1 MSCYVRTPR
10 ALEVSRQGGRDA
22 VREMLALIVIG
33 VRAGARARPM
43 KEYELWHAK
52 SSRLAAGYSKTTTLR
67 FTSPWSKAS

>member
-1 MSCYVRTPR
+1 MR
-10 ALEVSRQGGRDA
+10 
-22 VREMLALIVIG
+22 ALIVIG

-52 SSRLAAGYSKTTTLR
+52 SSQLAAGYSKTTTLR